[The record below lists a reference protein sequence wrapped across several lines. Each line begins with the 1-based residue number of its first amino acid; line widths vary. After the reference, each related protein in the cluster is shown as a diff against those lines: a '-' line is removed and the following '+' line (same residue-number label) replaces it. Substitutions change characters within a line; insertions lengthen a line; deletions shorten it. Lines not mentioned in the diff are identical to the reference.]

1 MGSIPNRAP
10 PEGEQQGGST
20 PHSGGV
26 WWAAGILGRNVVDIL
41 CFIFLTRMFVWM
53 ISDVMGIVWTVR
65 GGRERHTSHS
75 KMRMSVGHSVTPV
88 AVH

>member
-1 MGSIPNRAP
+1 MAQTRAREVP
-10 PEGEQQGGST
+10 D
-20 PHSGGV
+20 
-26 WWAAGILGRNVVDIL
+26 GILGQNFVVFFY
-41 CFIFLTRMFVWM
+41 FIFRLIMFVLM
-53 ISDVMGIVWTVR
+53 ISDVMGTVWTVR

>member
-1 MGSIPNRAP
+1 MVGGGIKVRVQILGSIHFLQR
-10 PEGEQQGGST
+10 SL
-20 PHSGGV
+20 V
-26 WWAAGILGRNVVDIL
+26 L
-41 CFIFLTRMFVWM
+41 C
-53 ISDVMGIVWTVR
+53 R

>member
-1 MGSIPNRAP
+1 MSD
-10 PEGEQQGGST
+10 
-20 PHSGGV
+20 V
-26 WWAAGILGRNVVDIL
+26 ILGQKMVGFFSFGFRL
-41 CFIFLTRMFVWM
+41 
-53 ISDVMGIVWTVR
+53 VMLSRTFRDDMKTLWTVR